1 MWNQMQMNLSMKEM
15 DLLIQR
21 TDLWLPKGCVWGGG
35 GVLDWV
41 FETKKCKILYR
52 TVKESLTI
60 QCRETY
66 SISCDKPLWKRK
78 KKKKQKIIV
87 CIETGMLCT

>member
-1 MWNQMQMNLSMKEM
+1 MESNANE
-15 DLLIQR
+15 LIYER
-21 TDLWLPKGCVWGGG
+21 DGLTDIENRLVVAKRVCVWGG

-60 QCRETY
+60 
-66 SISCDKPLWKRK
+66 
-78 KKKKQKIIV
+78 
-87 CIETGMLCT
+87 